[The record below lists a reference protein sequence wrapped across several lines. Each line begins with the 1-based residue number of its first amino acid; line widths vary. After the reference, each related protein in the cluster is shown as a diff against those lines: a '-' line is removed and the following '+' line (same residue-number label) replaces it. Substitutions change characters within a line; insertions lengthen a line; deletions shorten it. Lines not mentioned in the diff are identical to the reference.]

1 MDIELAIERMLVVN
15 HIKFRP
21 EILTAYSTTSK
32 MGPIPGFHTT
42 PYVIEFGVVITGS
55 TVSKSTASLYVFIC
69 STLCTNICFLS
80 IIQVQ
85 CVAEIINYGPIVTKL
100 HFAKGTQVPLWLGIK
115 LCGKLNPGESGKL
128 EVTFSPTSIDFTE
141 LEQDVET
148 YFNLEVRSDENNLHF
163 CFKCYVVVVINS
175 DHIDI

>member
-69 STLCTNICFLS
+69 STLCI
-80 IIQVQ
+80 
-85 CVAEIINYGPIVTKL
+85 
-100 HFAKGTQVPLWLGIK
+100 
-115 LCGKLNPGESGKL
+115 
-128 EVTFSPTSIDFTE
+128 
-141 LEQDVET
+141 
-148 YFNLEVRSDENNLHF
+148 NNLFSLNNTGPMCSRNNQLRTYCHKITF
-163 CFKCYVVVVINS
+163 CKRNASPVMAWDKIVWKTES
-175 DHIDI
+175 R